1 MMIHNLVQMD
11 LYLDSLSDDQISKHR
26 DKRESNKCAI
36 Q

>member
-11 LYLDSLSDDQISKHR
+11 LYLDSLSDNQKSKHKH
-26 DKRESNKCAI
+26 KRESNKCAI

>member
-11 LYLDSLSDDQISKHR
+11 LYLDSLSDDRINKH
-26 DKRESNKCAI
+26 KRESNKCAI